1 MRKLMVAAIA
11 ALAAGMSQA
20 AELEVSQ
27 CRFPEAPQIPD
38 GVSATEADM
47 AQAGSDVREFVS
59 AIQSSL
65 QCLSTAEESMGEEIS
80 EDQQAQLVAI
90 YNNGVD
96 QMNTIAENYN
106 EQVRAFKGR

>member
-11 ALAAGMSQA
+11 ALAAGLVQA

-27 CRFPEAPQIPD
+27 CRFPDAPQIPA

-65 QCLSTAEESMGEEIS
+65 ECLSTAEESMGEEIT

-96 QMNTIAENYN
+96 QMNAVAENYN
-106 EQVRAFKGR
+106 EQVRAFKER